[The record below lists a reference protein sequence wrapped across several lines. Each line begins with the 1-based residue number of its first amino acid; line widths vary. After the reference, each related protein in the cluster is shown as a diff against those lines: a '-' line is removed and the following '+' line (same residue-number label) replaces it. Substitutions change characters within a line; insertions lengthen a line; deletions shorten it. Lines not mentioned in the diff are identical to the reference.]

1 MNNFNQG
8 LTSLSITWFDESNN
22 MEVIDF
28 YELDKTQKLYQPFSN
43 IIYYK
48 ELNPVDLGKLK
59 DKINLTDEQ
68 FNNVLGIEQYTN
80 NNIISVNNIYDE
92 QPTHF
97 LKVVEFI
104 LNNMDIK
111 EQKYIFRNYAEISLY
126 FCSIKIAFKN
136 ERLALTWH
144 KNNVYHLEYV
154 NNKDE
159 FKTYI
164 MINQFIYKKIDEN
177 EQITNEHILIYE
189 PIGSLIVNT
198 ILNQSS
204 FKLDLMVAN
213 NEKNT
218 METVYKNKISDLTQ
232 QIIQLEN
239 STKNIRSLDNMQNEL
254 ITKLND
260 MFDLIKNKYEKQYK
274 EYEEEFKKQK
284 EEMRHKYDIIMQDTQ
299 VDTTDLNEL
308 NQQELIMQNRHL
320 LTLTT
325 EKDIIIQQKD
335 KKNKKLM
342 DENDEIRKKLNN
354 QMTQNEIVLTKLSS
368 IIPLKNKNMDDVI
381 NELQNG
387 TIKNVELYKNIVSE
401 LMKLIDTLLI
411 RLKAPDNTITIK
423 NQLSTMID
431 TFNYDSLKTII
442 DNIDNLSKCIND
454 IIISINNNI
463 TELQYQIKDQNNIIS
478 IKNNI
483 IKEQINSN
491 MKIITQIRLVHTEIV
506 KLSKEFKT
514 NNYYVDFNELKITIN
529 KLISYFSNIE
539 QLINNMNVILKS
551 EDKENI
557 LYDSHVFSKDDYLN
571 ILDTNNNSEEF
582 NSDLDSIDSISQINI
597 GTYTNSVN
605 NPQTENN
612 DIVTIAQ
619 NTNNTI
625 NKPSQQPETKNKPTI
640 FGKLHGII
648 KTDYSGKHK

>member
-22 MEVIDF
+22 MGFIDF

-48 ELNPVDLGKLK
+48 ELNPIDLGKLK
-59 DKINLTDEQ
+59 DRINLTDDQ

-80 NNIISVNNIYDE
+80 NNIISINNIYDE

-126 FCSIKIAFKN
+126 FCSIKISFKH
-136 ERLALTWH
+136 ERIALTLH
-144 KNNVYHLEYV
+144 KNNVYRLEYV

-164 MINQFIYKKIDEN
+164 MINQFVYKKIDEN

-189 PIGSLIVNT
+189 PIGSLVINT

-204 FKLDLMVAN
+204 FKLDLIAVN

-232 QIIQLEN
+232 QIEQLEN
-239 STKNIRSLDNMQNEL
+239 STKNIRSLDSMQNEL

-284 EEMRHKYDIIMQDTQ
+284 EEMQHKYDIIMQDTQ

-308 NQQELIMQNRHL
+308 TRQELITQNIHL
-320 LTLTT
+320 LTLTAK
-325 EKDIIIQQKD
+325 KDIIIQQKD
-335 KKNKKLM
+335 NKNKKLM
-342 DENDEIRKKLNN
+342 DENNEIRNELNN
-354 QMTQNEIVLTKLSS
+354 QITQNKTILMKLSS
-368 IIPLKNKNMDDVI
+368 IVPLKSKNINDAI

-387 TIKNVELYKNIVSE
+387 TIKNIELYKNIISE
-401 LMKLIDTLLI
+401 LMKLIDTFLI
-411 RLKAPDNTITIK
+411 RLKASDTAITIK
-423 NQLSTMID
+423 NQLLNMID
-431 TFNYDSLKTII
+431 ISNCNSLKCII
-442 DNIDNLSKCIND
+442 ANIDKLSESINN

-463 TELQYQIKDQNNIIS
+463 TELQYQIKHQNNIIS
-478 IKNNI
+478 IKNDI
-483 IKEQINSN
+483 IKGQINSN
-491 MKIITQIRLVHTEIV
+491 MKIITQIQAAHTEIV

-539 QLINNMNVILKS
+539 QSITNMNVILKP

-557 LYDSHVFSKDDYLN
+557 LYDSHEFSKDDYLN

-605 NPQTENN
+605 NQQTDNN
-612 DIVTIAQ
+612 IDTIDQ
-619 NTNNTI
+619 TTNNTM
-625 NKPSQQPETKNKPTI
+625 NKAV
-640 FGKLHGII
+640 
-648 KTDYSGKHK
+648 

>member
-22 MEVIDF
+22 MGFIDF

-48 ELNPVDLGKLK
+48 ELNPIDLGKLK
-59 DKINLTDEQ
+59 DRINLTDDQ

-80 NNIISVNNIYDE
+80 NNIISINNIYDE

-126 FCSIKIAFKN
+126 FCSIKISFKH
-136 ERLALTWH
+136 ERIALTLH
-144 KNNVYHLEYV
+144 KNNVYRLEYV

-164 MINQFIYKKIDEN
+164 MINQFVYKKIDEN

-189 PIGSLIVNT
+189 PIGSLVINT

-204 FKLDLMVAN
+204 FKLDLIAAN

-232 QIIQLEN
+232 QIEQLEN
-239 STKNIRSLDNMQNEL
+239 STKNIRSLDSMQNEL

-284 EEMRHKYDIIMQDTQ
+284 EEMQHKYDIIMQDTQ
-299 VDTTDLNEL
+299 VDTIDLNEL
-308 NQQELIMQNRHL
+308 NRQELITQNIHL
-320 LTLTT
+320 LTLTAK
-325 EKDIIIQQKD
+325 KDIIIQQKD
-335 KKNKKLM
+335 NKNKKLM
-342 DENDEIRKKLNN
+342 DENNEIRNELNN
-354 QMTQNEIVLTKLSS
+354 QITQNKTILMKLSS
-368 IIPLKNKNMDDVI
+368 IVPLKSKNINDAI

-387 TIKNVELYKNIVSE
+387 TIKNIELYKNIISE
-401 LMKLIDTLLI
+401 LMKLIDTFLI

-423 NQLSTMID
+423 NQLLNMID
-431 TFNYDSLKTII
+431 ISSCNSLKCII
-442 DNIDNLSKCIND
+442 ANIDKLSESIND

-463 TELQYQIKDQNNIIS
+463 TELQYQIKHQNNIIS
-478 IKNNI
+478 IKNDI
-483 IKEQINSN
+483 IKGQINSN
-491 MKIITQIRLVHTEIV
+491 MKIITQIQAAHTEIV

-539 QLINNMNVILKS
+539 QSITNMNVILKP

-557 LYDSHVFSKDDYLN
+557 LYDSHEFSKDDYLN

-605 NPQTENN
+605 NQQTDNN
-612 DIVTIAQ
+612 INTIDQ
-619 NTNNTI
+619 TTNNTM
-625 NKPSQQPETKNKPTI
+625 NKAV
-640 FGKLHGII
+640 
-648 KTDYSGKHK
+648 

>member
-22 MEVIDF
+22 MGFIDF

-48 ELNPVDLGKLK
+48 ELNPIDLGKLK
-59 DKINLTDEQ
+59 DRINLTDDQ

-80 NNIISVNNIYDE
+80 NNIISINNIYDE

-126 FCSIKIAFKN
+126 FCSIKISFKH
-136 ERLALTWH
+136 ERIALTLH
-144 KNNVYHLEYV
+144 KNNVYRLEYV

-164 MINQFIYKKIDEN
+164 MINQFVYKKIDEN

-189 PIGSLIVNT
+189 PIGSLVINT

-204 FKLDLMVAN
+204 FKLDLIAAN

-232 QIIQLEN
+232 QIEQLEN
-239 STKNIRSLDNMQNEL
+239 STKNIRSLDSMQNEL

-284 EEMRHKYDIIMQDTQ
+284 EEMQHKYDIIMQDTQ

-308 NQQELIMQNRHL
+308 NRQELITQNMHL
-320 LTLTT
+320 LTLTAK
-325 EKDIIIQQKD
+325 KDIIIQQKD
-335 KKNKKLM
+335 NKNKKLM
-342 DENDEIRKKLNN
+342 DENNEIRNELNN
-354 QMTQNEIVLTKLSS
+354 QITQNKTILMKLSS
-368 IIPLKNKNMDDVI
+368 IVPLKSKNINDAI

-387 TIKNVELYKNIVSE
+387 TIKNIELYKNIISE
-401 LMKLIDTLLI
+401 LMKLIDTFLI
-411 RLKAPDNTITIK
+411 RLKASDTAIIIK
-423 NQLSTMID
+423 NQLLNMID
-431 TFNYDSLKTII
+431 ISSCNSLKCII
-442 DNIDNLSKCIND
+442 ANIDKLSESIND

-463 TELQYQIKDQNNIIS
+463 TELQYQIKHQNNIIS
-478 IKNNI
+478 IKNDI
-483 IKEQINSN
+483 IKGQINSN
-491 MKIITQIRLVHTEIV
+491 MKIITQIQAAHTEIV

-539 QLINNMNVILKS
+539 QSITNMNVILKP
-551 EDKENI
+551 EDEENI
-557 LYDSHVFSKDDYLN
+557 LYDSHEFSKDDYLN

-605 NPQTENN
+605 NQQTDNN
-612 DIVTIAQ
+612 IDTIDQ
-619 NTNNTI
+619 TTNNTM
-625 NKPSQQPETKNKPTI
+625 NKAV
-640 FGKLHGII
+640 
-648 KTDYSGKHK
+648 